1 MAQSAPPPRD
11 RDETESPAL
20 QLVELL
26 ERHGLENSLR
36 DILEALEARRL
47 GTQRGHRF
55 ELLNDFLLDGQ
66 PPLTEQELEEAR
78 REWQE

>member
-11 RDETESPAL
+11 HDETESPAVR
-20 QLVELL
+20 LVELL

-55 ELLNDFLLDGQ
+55 ELLHDFLLDGQ